1 MNNKSLSKQNKNT
14 ATLPELKK
22 IVNENS
28 WN

>member
-1 MNNKSLSKQNKNT
+1 MNNKSLSKQNKNIV
-14 ATLPELKK
+14 TLPELKK